1 MRGRLKQGTT
11 TLSILSRQAS
21 IVKLTATDAA
31 MWVVTDAVQDTKVTQ
46 IFQIFES
53 TTRSSRC

>member
-1 MRGRLKQGTT
+1 MRGSLKQRPTA
-11 TLSILSRQAS
+11 LSILSRQAS
-21 IVKLTATDAA
+21 IVKLTATDAV

>member
-1 MRGRLKQGTT
+1 MRGRLKQRPTA
-11 TLSILSRQAS
+11 LSILSRQAS
-21 IVKLTATDAA
+21 IVKLTATDTA
-31 MWVVTDAVQDTKVTQ
+31 MRVVTDAVQDTKVTQ

>member
-1 MRGRLKQGTT
+1 MRGRLKQRPT

-31 MWVVTDAVQDTKVTQ
+31 MRVVTDAVQDTKVTQ